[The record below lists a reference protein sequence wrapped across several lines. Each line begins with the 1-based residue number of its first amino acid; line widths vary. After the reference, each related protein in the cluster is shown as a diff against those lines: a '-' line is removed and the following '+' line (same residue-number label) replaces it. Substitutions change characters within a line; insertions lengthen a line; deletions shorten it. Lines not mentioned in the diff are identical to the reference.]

1 MNDDPGRPADV
12 FTISDLIDW
21 LVQLLFWPGDAALG
35 LLIRFAPSVARFL
48 ELGREDYGGTLS
60 ILISILFW
68 LAVVLLLGTL
78 ANFIRNLDRKLTEGI
93 AEQYREA
100 RTKLRV
106 AARLR
111 ASRREQKKA
120 GKDTKT

>member
-1 MNDDPGRPADV
+1 MNDDPARPADV
-12 FTISDLIDW
+12 FTISDLVDW

-35 LLIRFAPSVARFL
+35 LLLRFAPSVAQFL

-78 ANFIRNLDRKLTEGI
+78 VNFIRNVDRRMTAGI
-93 AEQYREA
+93 AGQYEEA
-100 RTKLRV
+100 RIRMRV
-106 AARLR
+106 ASRLR
-111 ASRREQKKA
+111 ASRREKQKA
-120 GKDTKT
+120 GKDSKT